1 MRQQSSEEFF
11 VERQRAAAAYV
22 NGDAAAVEA
31 LIPHDGEASFHSPGG
46 DSVSGAAKVAERYSD
61 DAKNF
66 GPSGESRFEVLQMEA
81 GEEIA
86 FWTGFQVATV
96 RMKGKDQ
103 PIEMRIRVTEVFSR
117 IDGGWRMI
125 HRHADMGAPKK
136 PERRNS

>member
-1 MRQQSSEEFF
+1 MRQQSFEEFF
-11 VERQRAAAAYV
+11 AERQRAAAAYV

-46 DSVSGAAKVAERYSD
+46 DSVRGAAKVARRYGE

-66 GPSGESRFEVLQMEA
+66 EPDGKSRFEVLQMKT
-81 GEEIA
+81 GEERA

-96 RMKGKDQ
+96 RMKGGDELM
-103 PIEMRIRVTEVFSR
+103 EMRIRITEVFSR
-117 IDGGWRMI
+117 TEGAWRMI

-136 PERRNS
+136 P